1 MLKPSL
7 IAKTCGKASEE
18 QICKCGNIRV
28 TVFTPCMIRIEAD
41 KNGRFNDLPSI
52 AFLNRRQPPCTFST
66 AQKRG
71 GSVLELTTKS
81 PFLYFR
87 QQRKTSGCQIFGQ
100 RQNRQEFQKRQSE
113 RHLPHAGP
121 NLWSGSAERRI
132 IKSKRCKRVERPR
145 QHFVK

>member
-71 GSVLELTTKS
+71 GSVLELTTEKVRFFIS
-81 PFLYFR
+81 ANSGKLLAVRFLDSG
-87 QQRKTSGCQIFGQ
+87 KTVKNF
-100 RQNRQEFQKRQSE
+100 KRQSE